1 MLSPLRQTAIL
12 TEHMAIVRKV
22 CLSISAITILA
33 VAVIVKI
40 GNRDSE
46 ALCDGRRYEISAVPN
61 GASPYIRLRADGIS
75 GQFLL
80 DYGATRS
87 SLLASALVASDGS
100 VRNAALSLP
109 SFEGGNFDLRHYDLP
124 LQTTERQLGVI
135 GTDFLSLLSVQFTGS
150 AVFLGAQPCQPSA
163 LRAHRL
169 IPIAQN
175 GFFSSDPSMIDGR
188 LPNVPVLFLRLGE
201 VHTWAQIDTGYD
213 DTVYT
218 HSVDINQALYERLV
232 NNGIKLERLAG
243 ISVSTCEG
251 RESRNVYTVKGRSLV
266 IETDQAKPIKRTDT
280 FYLILKSANGCG
292 GIGAMTTPAAQLGAS
307 FLQLFGTVVFDP
319 RFETVWLD
327 GDAGEQ

>member
-1 MLSPLRQTAIL
+1 
-12 TEHMAIVRKV
+12 MAIVEKGS
-22 CLSISAITILA
+22 LSISAITILA
-33 VAVIVKI
+33 VALIVKN
-40 GNRDSE
+40 GDRYSE
-46 ALCDGRRYEISAVPN
+46 PLCDGRRYEMSAVPN
-61 GASPYIRLRADGIS
+61 GASPYIGLRADGIS
-75 GQFLL
+75 GQFLM

-87 SLLASALVASDGS
+87 SLSESAFAASDGS

-109 SFEGGNFDLRHYDLP
+109 SFKGGNFDLRHYDFP
-124 LQTTERQLGVI
+124 LQTTEGQLGVI

-150 AVFLGAQPCQPSA
+150 AIFLGAQPCQPNA

-175 GFFSSDPSMIDGR
+175 GFFSSYPSMIDGGH
-188 LPNVPVLFLRLGE
+188 PNVPVLFLRLGE

-218 HSVDINQALYERLV
+218 HSVDINEALYKRLV
-232 NNGIKLERLAG
+232 DNGIKLERLAG

-266 IETDQAKPIKRTDT
+266 IETDQAKPIKRTET
-280 FYLILKSANGCG
+280 FHLILKSADGCG

-319 RFETVWLD
+319 RSGIVWLD
-327 GDAGEQ
+327 GNADERKKWTE